1 MAFRVFVQPGHGDFC
16 LLRPNA
22 HGCNLFNTSFLS
34 WLYFT
39 IVFKWRLLFFGWN
52 IYILCWLLLV
62 LRLDVGWSQSNE
74 APVADCIISQMLNPR
89 NTYFFIFLFFLLFT
103 LWSRIQLLLSR
114 LWGRLG
120 KSLFLL
126 STGEFSYWPKRHDRP
141 QPRLKTVLELH
152 ESGWE
157 SETRLLPRRFNTD
170 KEFALVSLALKKN
183 SNIKKNG

>member
-1 MAFRVFVQPGHGDFC
+1 MAFHVFVQPGHGDFVC
-16 LLRPNA
+16 CGPMHTAATYSTR
-22 HGCNLFNTSFLS
+22 LS
-34 WLYFT
+34 WAGCILQFL
-39 IVFKWRLLFFGWN
+39 FKWRLLFFLWN

-74 APVADCIISQMLNPR
+74 APVADYVLHNQSNAKSPKYI
-89 NTYFFIFLFFLLFT
+89 FFLLFT

-114 LWGRLG
+114 LRGRLG

-152 ESGWE
+152 ESEWE
-157 SETRLLPRRFNTD
+157 SETRLLPSRFNIY
-170 KEFALVSLALKKN
+170 KEFNLVLLALKKTA
-183 SNIKKNG
+183 I